1 VARKSSRWFLVLIAV
16 VALAASGARAQKAQA
31 GLLGDLLGLCNG
43 NFVQPFA
50 QFGDDASYLPVPN
63 SGFEEG
69 SSGWSLSGAYVT
81 SGNETFFAGGA
92 SDSHSL
98 RLGSSGSAT
107 SGVACNGTLG
117 LKGRFFLRNAGDPDA
132 QLKVQVVYRGLCGF
146 VISVVDLP
154 SLQTAGTDWEASDPV
169 SILGGLTAV
178 LPLGTRSVQLRFTAS
193 GGDWRIDD
201 VYVDPLAQI

>member
-1 VARKSSRWFLVLIAV
+1 VARKSSRWVFVLIAV
-16 VALAASGARAQKAQA
+16 VAFAASGARAQKAQA
-31 GLLGDLLGLCNG
+31 GLLGDLVGLCDG

-63 SGFEEG
+63 SGFEQG
-69 SSGWSLSGAYVT
+69 ASGWSLSGAYVT

-107 SGVACNGTLG
+107 SGVACNGALG
-117 LKGRFFLRNAGDPDA
+117 LKGRFFARNVGDPNGR
-132 QLKVQVVYRGLCGF
+132 LKVQVVYRGLLGF
-146 VISVVDLP
+146 VISVLDVD
-154 SLQTAGTDWEASDPV
+154 SIQTCGSSWEPSDPV